1 MKFLLKQI
9 HKHDH
14 LFQKGGKL
22 ERLYPLWEAQN
33 TFLFTPPLKTK
44 NGPHVRDSI
53 DLKRLMITVVVA
65 LIPATIFGIYNTG
78 YQQLVALGQVPF
90 DVAVGALTVDQ
101 HINILIH
108 GAVLVLPIIVVSY
121 AVGGIWEVVFSI
133 VRRHPVSEGFL
144 VTGLLFPLTLPATIP
159 LWQVALGVTFGV
171 VIGKEI
177 FGGTGMNILNPA
189 LTARVFLFFSFPTD
203 ISGEEPWIALDNTL
217 LGLTG
222 QSAVDGFSGATA
234 LLVAAAPEVTN
245 PIGALSNFSY
255 PAVNFSLE
263 NMFLGFIPG
272 SIGETS
278 TLAILIGAAILII
291 TGVGSWQIMAGT
303 ILGAVG
309 MAFFLNQF
317 AGPDMPS
324 MLALPPHYHLVMG
337 GFMFG
342 TVFMTTDP
350 VSAAQTGKGKWI
362 YGLLIGILCILIR
375 VWNPAYPEGMM
386 LAILFMNIFA
396 PLIDHY
402 VVEGNV
408 KRRLQRAEAK

>member
-1 MKFLLKQI
+1 VKFLLKQI

-33 TFLFTPPLKTK
+33 TFLFTPPLKTH

-65 LIPATIFGIYNTG
+65 LIPATIFGIYNAG
-78 YQQLVALGQVPF
+78 YQQLLAEGVVKLSEGGFSAM
-90 DVAVGALTVDQ
+90 TTDQ
-101 HINILIH
+101 HLQALIS
-108 GAVLVLPIIVVSY
+108 GAILVLPIILVSY

-159 LWQVALGVTFGV
+159 LWQVAIGVSFGV

-203 ISGEEPWIALDNTL
+203 ISGEEPWIAVASNA
-217 LGLTG
+217 
-222 QSAVDGFSGATA
+222 AVDGFSGATA
-234 LLVAAAPEVTN
+234 LLIAAAPDVTD
-245 PIGALSNFSY
+245 PIQALSNFAYSG
-255 PAVNFSLE
+255 ANFSLE

-291 TGVGSWQIMAGT
+291 TGVGSWQIMVST
-303 ILGAVG
+303 VLGAVG

-317 AGPDMPS
+317 AGPDLPS

-350 VSAAQTGKGKWI
+350 VSAAQTTMGKWI
-362 YGLLIGILCILIR
+362 YGLLIGILCVLIR

-402 VVEGNV
+402 VVEGNI